1 MELADLNKDE
11 LLALTGLLEYVVL
24 ASGHVTADEQ
34 NEIDAIVDALGEDK
48 YRAAVEEVDHRFPDE
63 QSLRTFLGTIQGQ
76 EAREIIYG
84 TVIEAAMADTVE
96 GRESPLLE
104 WLAETWK
111 IEVTYEEPPASD
123 EEAK

>member
-1 MELADLNKDE
+1 MELADLDKDE
-11 LLALTGLLEYVVL
+11 QLALAGLLEYVVL

-34 NEIDAIVDALGEDK
+34 NEIDTIVEALGEDK
-48 YRAAVEEVDHRFPDE
+48 YRVAVEEVDHRFPDE
-63 QSLRTFLGTIQGQ
+63 ASLRTFLGTIARQ

-84 TVIEAAMADTVE
+84 TVIEAAMTDTVE
-96 GRESPLLE
+96 GRESALLD

-111 IEVTYEEPPASD
+111 IEVTYEEPPASE